1 MPICSPSHFTISGFT
16 RVCRLVSVLIT
27 TTRSPTPTW
36 GAASPTPGA
45 ATIVSTMSSIS
56 LRMLLSTRGT
66 RFAFW
71 RRIGAS
77 WVRMGRTAMLSN
89 LHRVD
94 VEAPAPASRS
104 ARCHTVQ
111 VAPFEGQL
119 EAEFVLEPIHER
131 GRWSEDLDVA
141 QIEQGDCST
150 QMFSGRLR
158 LELRASLVPMPVGGQ
173 DQLGEGRKSIGAP
186 DLELLAIE
194 APVVVVTSMAN
205 GGMLRCVGLD
215 EHL

>member
-1 MPICSPSHFTISGFT
+1 MPICSPSHLTISGFT

-77 WVRMGRTAMLSN
+77 WVRIRRTAMLRN

-94 VEAPAPASRS
+94 VEAPAPASRQTV
-104 ARCHTVQ
+104 CHPVQ
-111 VAPFEGQL
+111 VGPLEGHLEVELIL
-119 EAEFVLEPIHER
+119 EAVDKR
-131 GRWSEDLDVA
+131 GRRSEDLDVA
-141 QIEQGDCST
+141 QIEQGDCSR
-150 QMFSGRLR
+150 QMFGGRLR
-158 LELRASLVPMPVGGQ
+158 LSLRTGLVAVAIGGYHQLAKRRKPVGP
-173 DQLGEGRKSIGAP
+173 A
-186 DLELLAIE
+186 DLQFLPIE
-194 APVVVVTSMAN
+194 AAGIVVARV
-205 GGMLRCVGLD
+205 
-215 EHL
+215 